1 MFWWRVG
8 EFFKTV
14 FTAIGKALAFPFVM
28 LWRFLVWFFTEGH
41 FVPLIPVAVMGLYAL
56 GWLTGFLQSWKWG
69 ADPLWEYFPYKYN
82 VTVWGVNWL
91 TNFEHG
97 FLSAITLGIIQIA
110 FIVVAAI
117 FETLLVYV
125 LFFGIG
131 SILWFII
138 AFVFYIIVLF
148 VVPLAAIAYSVG
160 LVAKY
165 DTSARWWRILC
176 LLLTVG
182 GVVFHCCIIFPA
194 FGKGF

>member
-82 VTVWGVNWL
+82 VTGWGVNWL

-97 FLSAITLGIIQIA
+97 FFSAITLGLSKSSSSSWRQFLKPCSCTCCSLGSA
-110 FIVVAAI
+110 RFCG
-117 FETLLVYV
+117 LLSPSC
-125 LFFGIG
+125 
-131 SILWFII
+131 SIL
-138 AFVFYIIVLF
+138 
-148 VVPLAAIAYSVG
+148 SC
-160 LVAKY
+160 
-165 DTSARWWRILC
+165 C
-176 LLLTVG
+176 L
-182 GVVFHCCIIFPA
+182 
-194 FGKGF
+194 